1 MSSSRKNEDPVGMS
15 DCFQLIGR
23 RFAALAISNDLEGD
37 FLSFIQ
43 ASEACTFD
51 GTDVHEDI
59 RTTAVRRDEAEALLG
74 IEPLHGTCRHFRSLS
89 VVIVGQ
95 SAQFKRGAIDVRGM

>member
-1 MSSSRKNEDPVGMS
+1 MS

-23 RFAALAISNDLEGD
+23 RLAALAISNNFEGYL
-37 FLSFIQ
+37 LSFIQ

-59 RTTAVRRDEAEALLG
+59 RTTTIWRDETEALLG
-74 IEPLHGTCRHFRSLS
+74 IEPLHGTCCHFRSLS
-89 VVIVGQ
+89 VINVGQ
-95 SAQFKRGAIDVRGM
+95 SAQFKRGAIDFRRM